1 VHEARLPVEPV
12 HGVPVVLAPEEID
25 ITNATML
32 RAALLAAAAN
42 GHQAFVVDMTRT
54 RFCDSSGVH
63 ALVAAHR
70 RAQAEHRQMLL
81 AGPGAAVS
89 RVFSITGLDRV
100 IPIFASLDEALAHTA
115 AAMDASQPPKHL
127 MLLDGGRLHGAAAP
141 PGDVSMPA
149 AATSHDL
156 GGASEGRL
164 RLGVPGQASADNT
177 AAAAQWCSLAASQA
191 GGADTGRP
199 AAAVHNGRGQA
210 GARHDAAGGYFAAG
224 MARPARS
231 YPAAG

>member
-1 VHEARLPVEPV
+1 MHEARLPVEPV

-25 ITNATML
+25 ITNAAVL

-70 RAQAEHRQMLL
+70 RAQAEHRRMLL
-81 AGPGAAVS
+81 AGPGAAVL
-89 RVFSITGLDRV
+89 RVFSITGLDRL

-115 AAMDASQPPKHL
+115 AAMDGSQPPRHL
-127 MLLDGGRLHGAAAP
+127 MLLDGGRLHGAAAR

-149 AATSHDL
+149 T
-156 GGASEGRL
+156 
-164 RLGVPGQASADNT
+164 
-177 AAAAQWCSLAASQA
+177 
-191 GGADTGRP
+191 P
-199 AAAVHNGRGQA
+199 A
-210 GARHDAAGGYFAAG
+210 
-224 MARPARS
+224 
-231 YPAAG
+231 

>member
-1 VHEARLPVEPV
+1 MHEARLPVEPV
-12 HGVPVVLAPEEID
+12 HGVPVVLAPDEID
-25 ITNATML
+25 ITNATRL

-81 AGPGAAVS
+81 AGPGGAVS

-100 IPIFASLDEALAHTA
+100 IPIFASLDEALAHA
-115 AAMDASQPPKHL
+115 AAMDGSQPPKHL
-127 MLLDGGRLHGAAAP
+127 MLLDGGRLHGATAR

-149 AATSHDL
+149 T
-156 GGASEGRL
+156 
-164 RLGVPGQASADNT
+164 
-177 AAAAQWCSLAASQA
+177 
-191 GGADTGRP
+191 P
-199 AAAVHNGRGQA
+199 A
-210 GARHDAAGGYFAAG
+210 
-224 MARPARS
+224 
-231 YPAAG
+231 